1 MGFFEN
7 LEKRS
12 NEIQLSL
19 IENRIKALTTGIK
32 TEAAGD
38 VLDNL
43 LYLLLNA
50 MSLLFMV
57 NDDYRKNIK
66 DFSGTYVICSKDSMI
81 DVSAKFKRIRVFGM
95 EQDGMKVSDK
105 VIDNATSTVTFK
117 DGKAM
122 ADFLLSGNPDVFVG
136 MLNNQLS
143 VSGNLNYLFKFVY
156 LLQLI
161 PDMLGIDEFQK
172 LLKAS

>member
-1 MGFFEN
+1 MGFFDI
-7 LEKRS
+7 LEKQS
-12 NEIQLSL
+12 KEIQLSL

-32 TEAAGD
+32 TEVTGD

-43 LYLLLNA
+43 LYLMLNA
-50 MSLLFMV
+50 MSMLFII

-66 DFSGTYVICSKDSMI
+66 DFTGTYVICSKDNMI
-81 DVSAKFKRIRVFGM
+81 DVSVKFKKVRVLGF
-95 EQDGMKVSDK
+95 EQDGMKVKDTI
-105 VIDNATSTVTFK
+105 IDNPTSMVTFK
-117 DGKAM
+117 DGKSM

-161 PDMLGIDEFQK
+161 PDLLGIDEFQK